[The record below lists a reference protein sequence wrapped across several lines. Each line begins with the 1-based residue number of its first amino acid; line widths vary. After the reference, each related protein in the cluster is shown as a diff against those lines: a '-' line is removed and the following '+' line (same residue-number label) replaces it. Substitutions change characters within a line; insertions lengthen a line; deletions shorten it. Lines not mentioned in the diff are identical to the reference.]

1 MGERILVLGGSGSGK
16 SLFAQKLARD
26 AALREKRPLYYLA
39 TMRPF
44 DAEDCLRIKRHRRVR
59 EGWGF
64 DTIEEPLFLSR
75 ARCGGGVVL
84 LDSLTALL
92 TNRMFSPEGEG
103 VSLEKELSA
112 LTETAFLTVLVS
124 DMLFSDSL
132 FYDPQTEEFRRRLG
146 HLHQSLAKSCKTV
159 YRLSCGVPEVW
170 KGEEA

>member
-1 MGERILVLGGSGSGK
+1 MGEKILVLGGSGSGK

-26 AALREKRPLYYLA
+26 TACRENRPLFYLA

-44 DAEDCLRIKRHRRVR
+44 DAEDRLRIERHRRAR

-64 DTIEEPLFLSR
+64 HTVEEPLFLSR

-92 TNRMFSPEGEG
+92 TNGMFSPEGEG
-103 VSLEKELSA
+103 VSLEEEISA

-146 HLHQSLAKSCKTV
+146 HLHQRLAGGCKTV
-159 YRLSCGVPEVW
+159 YRLSCGVPELW
-170 KGEEA
+170 KGEES